1 MSKKYSLLSVPH
13 LEWHVTHSC
22 NFMCDGCGH
31 YTNDGYKQNITLE
44 TLREWYLLWN
54 GRIRPRELSLLG
66 GEPFLNKEIVDI
78 IYMTKEVWDIQ
89 DDQEYE
95 LVSNGLLF
103 DRTPGVAKALLD
115 TNCILTITKHSED
128 ENYLRLF
135 DKAIDKIEES
145 GVSFRIHDAASNW
158 MRIYH
163 GHGSSI
169 EPIGSDSYQDSWDNC
184 PTGQENFQLLDGK
197 IYKCAPLAY
206 LPLQK
211 QKYGE
216 MLSEKWNPYLKYRP
230 LLSTDSDL
238 DVLEFFTRTAE
249 PVCSLCPRNKN
260 YFRKTNPIHSP
271 R

>member
-1 MSKKYSLLSVPH
+1 MIQVPH

-22 NFMCDGCGH
+22 NFRCEGCGH

-54 GRIRPRELSLLG
+54 RRIRPRELSLLG

-78 IYMTKEVWDIQ
+78 IYMTKEIWDIQ
-89 DDQEYE
+89 DNQEYE

-103 DRTPGVAKALLD
+103 DRVSGVSKALID

-135 DKAIDKIEES
+135 DKAIDKINSS
-145 GVSFRIHDAASNW
+145 GVSYRVHDGVSTW
-158 MRIYH
+158 MKVYD
-163 GHGSSI
+163 GCGSSI
-169 EPIGSDSYQDSWDNC
+169 EPIGSNSYQDSWDNC

-197 IYKCAPLAY
+197 IYKCAALAY

-216 MLSEKWNPYLKYRP
+216 ELSKKWDPYLKYIP
-230 LLSTDSDL
+230 LTSTDSDL
-238 DVLEFFTRTAE
+238 EVLEFFTRTAE
-249 PVCSLCPRNKN
+249 SVCSLCPKDTHL
-260 YFRKTNPIHSP
+260 FKKTNPLQAP
-271 R
+271 K